1 MYGRRNEILDNDS
14 IHNTVL
20 ESIRN
25 NISDVVK
32 SHIYPEGKLTIDDL
46 TDIVKYINENLLK
59 KDIKITDLED
69 KTVDEVIEFIYDKVV
84 SEYEN
89 KIKDVPKEI
98 ADEFE
103 KVITLNIIDK
113 YWTEHINTMSHLRE
127 GIHLRSYAQNDPLR
141 AYTVEGFDLFD
152 KMMINIDKEVTL
164 LLVRAEIKQNI
175 ERKEVSKEKITND
188 GKDHV
193 KQQLKSKK
201 VGRNDPCPCG
211 SGKKYK
217 QCCGK

>member
-1 MYGRRNEILDNDS
+1 MK
-14 IHNTVL
+14 V
-20 ESIRN
+20 
-25 NISDVVK
+25 SDIEDYK
-32 SHIYPEGKLTIDDL
+32 EDDAID
-46 TDIVKYINENLLK
+46 Y
-59 KDIKITDLED
+59 
-69 KTVDEVIEFIYDKVV
+69 IYDKVV
-84 SEYEN
+84 KEYED
-89 KIKDVPKEI
+89 KLKDVPKEI

-103 KVITLNIIDK
+103 KVIMLNIIDK

-141 AYTVEGFDLFD
+141 AYTVEGFDMFD
-152 KMMINIDKEVTL
+152 KMMENIDRDVTL

-175 ERKEVSKEKITND
+175 ERKEVSKNKITND

-193 KQQLKSKK
+193 KKQAKSAK

>member
-1 MYGRRNEILDNDS
+1 MYARRNEILDNDS
-14 IHNTVL
+14 IHETVL
-20 ESIRN
+20 ESIKGS
-25 NISDVVK
+25 ITDVVK
-32 SHIYPEGKLTIDDL
+32 SHVFPEGKLTHDDL
-46 TDIVKYINENLLK
+46 VDIPNYVNENFLK
-59 KDIKITDLED
+59 KDMKVSDIED
-69 KTVDEVIEFIYDKVV
+69 YKEDEAIDFIYDKVAK
-84 SEYEN
+84 EYED
-89 KIKDVPKEI
+89 KLKDVPKEI

-103 KVITLNIIDK
+103 KVIMLNIIDK

-141 AYTVEGFDLFD
+141 AYTVEGFDMFD
-152 KMMINIDKEVTL
+152 KMMENIDRDVTM

-175 ERKEVSKEKITND
+175 ERKEVSKNKITND

-193 KQQLKSKK
+193 KKQAKSAK